1 MINPEFS
8 IGPITLRW
16 YGIIVMIGVVVGSL
30 LVERELKRRGE
41 NGDRIWDALIWLLP
55 IGILGARLWYVV
67 NATLGGNR
75 YYIDTPFAP
84 VTLSLFGLFEP
95 VTFLFPTS
103 LMIWAGGL
111 HIYGGLVFGAITLL
125 IYLKKNQLDPWLF
138 LDFAGPALLIGQGIG
153 RIANFINQE
162 LYGPPTTL
170 PWGIPIELSHRLPE
184 FRDLSEATRFHPAFA
199 YEMLWNFAAAGFL
212 LWLSRRYEKDI
223 KPGTLFAGW
232 LMAAGVGRVWLELFF
247 RPDQPKIGDSFISY
261 SLVAAALMAVA
272 GAILLMARYKA
283 IALAFAEDWE
293 DEYQISRQA
302 SPQEKSM
309 EEETSVVNEAS
320 IGRAKSTAV
329 KKKTPAANA
338 KTTAAKKTSATNA
351 KTTAVNKKPATKA
364 KITTA
369 KKAPARKTTS
379 TTTKKTTATKTTKK
393 PATRTKKSS

>member
-1 MINPEFS
+1 
-8 IGPITLRW
+8 
-16 YGIIVMIGVVVGSL
+16 
-30 LVERELKRRGE
+30 
-41 NGDRIWDALIWLLP
+41 
-55 IGILGARLWYVV
+55 
-67 NATLGGNR
+67 
-75 YYIDTPFAP
+75 
-84 VTLSLFGLFEP
+84 
-95 VTFLFPTS
+95 
-103 LMIWAGGL
+103 
-111 HIYGGLVFGAITLL
+111 
-125 IYLKKNQLDPWLF
+125 
-138 LDFAGPALLIGQGIG
+138 
-153 RIANFINQE
+153 
-162 LYGPPTTL
+162 
-170 PWGIPIELSHRLPE
+170 
-184 FRDLSEATRFHPAFA
+184 
-199 YEMLWNFAAAGFL
+199 MLWNFAAAGFL
-212 LWLSRRYEKDI
+212 LWLSRRYEKDL

-283 IALAFAEDWE
+283 INLAFAEDWE
-293 DEYQISRQA
+293 DEYQISGQA

-351 KTTAVNKKPATKA
+351 KKTTVKKKPATKA

-379 TTTKKTTATKTTKK
+379 TTTKKTTAAKTTKK
-393 PATRTKKSS
+393 PTTRTKKSS